1 MKKTVLVNVPQ
12 YGPTW
17 LDVGRVIGLVP
28 NKRMVLF
35 EFVYWTLDKEDFTK
49 VSNIWHQL
57 KG

>member
-17 LDVGRVIGLVP
+17 LDVSRVIGLVP
-28 NKRMVLF
+28 SKRMVLF
-35 EFVYWTLDKEDFTK
+35 ESVYWILDKEDFTE